1 MLKIRKAVPEDFE
14 RILEIYAY
22 AREVMKNSGNPDQW
36 GDFQPSRELVEYDIS
51 VSRAYVMEE
60 EKIHGVFVIIEGD
73 DPLYKSI
80 DGRWLDDGDYISVHR
95 IASDGEVHGIF
106 DSAISYAKEKYP
118 CIRIDTYRDNRIM
131 QRLLEKS
138 GFTYCGIVKEE
149 DGDPRREW
157 QYVGLAYEWVRK

>member
-1 MLKIRKAVPEDFE
+1 MLKIRKAVTKDLE
-14 RILEIYAY
+14 RILEIYAC

-36 GDFQPSRELVEYDIS
+36 GDFQPPRELVEYDIS

-73 DPLYKSI
+73 DPLYNSI

-106 DSAISYAKEKYP
+106 DTTISYAKENT
-118 CIRIDTYRDNRIM
+118 RASASTHTATT
-131 QRLLEKS
+131 
-138 GFTYCGIVKEE
+138 G
-149 DGDPRREW
+149 
-157 QYVGLAYEWVRK
+157 

>member
-1 MLKIRKAVPEDFE
+1 MLKIRKAVTKDLE
-14 RILEIYAY
+14 RILEIYAC

-36 GDFQPSRELVEYDIS
+36 GDFQPPRELVEYDIS

-73 DPLYKSI
+73 DPLYNSI

-106 DSAISYAKEKYP
+106 DSAIGYAKEKYP
-118 CIRIDTYRDNRIM
+118 CIRIDTYRDNKIM
-131 QRLLEKS
+131 QKLLEKS

>member
-1 MLKIRKAVPEDFE
+1 
-14 RILEIYAY
+14 
-22 AREVMKNSGNPDQW
+22 
-36 GDFQPSRELVEYDIS
+36 
-51 VSRAYVMEE
+51 MEE

-73 DPLYKSI
+73 DPLYNSI

-106 DSAISYAKEKYP
+106 DTAISYAKEKYP
-118 CIRIDTYRDNRIM
+118 CIRIDTYRDNKIM
-131 QRLLEKS
+131 QKLLEKS

>member
-1 MLKIRKAVPEDFE
+1 MLKIRKAVTKDLE

-36 GDFQPSRELVEYDIS
+36 GDFQPPRELVEYDIS

-80 DGRWLDDGDYISVHR
+80 DGRWLDDGDYISRPQNSERRRSPRNIRHHDKLRKGKIPVH
-95 IASDGEVHGIF
+95 
-106 DSAISYAKEKYP
+106 P
-118 CIRIDTYRDNRIM
+118 YRHI
-131 QRLLEKS
+131 
-138 GFTYCGIVKEE
+138 
-149 DGDPRREW
+149 PR
-157 QYVGLAYEWVRK
+157 